1 MSARTTPI
9 SAGSAPNASLEN
21 SLIYRSTE
29 RRYGARWKFAISNV
43 TSRVSF
49 EMAQVLVYAR
59 FSATRDNYERPMFH
73 YVYRKPCY
81 LKIFAWTC
89 VFSCGAMAKIR
100 SSFVVFSLER
110 SHERCRSRTTQFS
123 SRALA
128 VHVALETAS
137 FPRWKLALLKFK
149 RSNEPVRRWFQ
160 RCPWKDSTVETVVS
174 KTRIMQWFKPSNR
187 TLIWKQKI
195 SHATCLQPRWK
206 IYCSNSFIPSKF
218 PSNEFQRCK
227 RRKEKLWSVI
237 VDP

>member
-9 SAGSAPNASLEN
+9 SAGPAPNASLEN

-49 EMAQVLVYAR
+49 ETAQVLVRAR
-59 FSATRDNYERPMFH
+59 FSATRNNYERPMFH

-81 LKIFAWTC
+81 LKTFARTC
-89 VFSCGAMAKIR
+89 VFSRGAMAKIR
-100 SSFVVFSLER
+100 SSFVVSSLER

-123 SRALA
+123 NRAFA

-174 KTRIMQWFKPSNR
+174 KTGIVQWFKPTNR

-195 SHATCLQPRWK
+195 FYSTCFQPRWK
-206 IYCSNSFIPSKF
+206 IYCRSPFILSKF
-218 PSNEFQRCK
+218 PSNKFQRGK
-227 RRKEKLWSVI
+227 RRKEKLWSMI